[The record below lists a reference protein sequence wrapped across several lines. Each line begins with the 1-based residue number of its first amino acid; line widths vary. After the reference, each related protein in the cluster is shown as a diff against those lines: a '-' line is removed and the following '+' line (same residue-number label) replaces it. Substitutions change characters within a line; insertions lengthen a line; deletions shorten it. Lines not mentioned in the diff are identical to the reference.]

1 MFMRSSVMS
10 TVTVTTIWM
19 TTLLSLGAR
28 SCRGFRSSTSA
39 SSRMSGFHHS
49 GGLPRAFLRESEH
62 CHRFRYSNNYY
73 AGRSLSMSQ
82 NTNTNSNLI
91 TSPKSQTVKKVQA
104 LLSKRKHRLKY
115 GQTIVEGPRMV
126 FDLLDNPKTA
136 HLVRQILVSTRDYE
150 LRDDYRS
157 RLFGGDSSDDDASSP
172 RNDVLVQLVHPEIF
186 PDCTDTVSPQGIV
199 AIVDIPETSSL
210 SPDVVKVEV
219 DKDEQR
225 DPLVEA
231 SSSAVAPMYLVL
243 DGVSDPGNLGTLLRS
258 SLAVGVAGVIL
269 LPDCCDAWNPKAV
282 RSAMGASFQIPILE
296 SKSWEAA
303 LAVLQTSGGV
313 ERVYAATMIEE
324 DEGEHD
330 ETAPSA
336 SLPYF
341 DIDWTRGPSAL
352 VIGSE
357 GNGLSPVV
365 RRDLVARKRSSPTT
379 STTTTGCDNADN
391 VVVGATHI
399 PMAAGIES
407 LNAAVCGSV
416 ILFEYARQCQRPP

>member
-1 MFMRSSVMS
+1 
-10 TVTVTTIWM
+10 
-19 TTLLSLGAR
+19 
-28 SCRGFRSSTSA
+28 
-39 SSRMSGFHHS
+39 
-49 GGLPRAFLRESEH
+49 
-62 CHRFRYSNNYY
+62 
-73 AGRSLSMSQ
+73 MSQ
-82 NTNTNSNLI
+82 NTNSNSNLI

-136 HLVRQILVSTRDYE
+136 HLVRQILVSARDYE

-157 RLFGGDSSDDDASSP
+157 RLFGGDSSDDNASSP
-172 RNDVLVQLVHPEIF
+172 RNNVLVQLVHPEIF
-186 PDCTDTVSPQGIV
+186 PDCTDTISPQGIV

-210 SPDVVKVEV
+210 SPVVAKDE
-219 DKDEQR
+219 DEQR
-225 DPLVEA
+225 DPLVEV

-282 RSAMGASFQIPILE
+282 RSAMGASFQVPILE

-303 LAVLQTSGGV
+303 LDVLQTSGGV
-313 ERVYAATMIEE
+313 ERVYAATMIE
-324 DEGEHD
+324 DESEHD

-365 RRDLVARKRSSPTT
+365 RRDLVARKRSPPTAT
-379 STTTTGCDNADN
+379 STTGDGNADN

>member
-1 MFMRSSVMS
+1 M
-10 TVTVTTIWM
+10 
-19 TTLLSLGAR
+19 
-28 SCRGFRSSTSA
+28 
-39 SSRMSGFHHS
+39 
-49 GGLPRAFLRESEH
+49 GGLPRAFLREPEH
-62 CHRFRYSNNYY
+62 CHRFRYNNYY
-73 AGRSLSMSQ
+73 GRSLSMSQ
-82 NTNTNSNLI
+82 NTNSNLI
-91 TSPKSQTVKKVQA
+91 TSPKSQTVRKVQA

-136 HLVRQILVSTRDYE
+136 HLVRQILVSARDYE

-157 RLFGGDSSDDDASSP
+157 RLFGGSDDASSP
-172 RNDVLVQLVHPEIF
+172 RHDVLVQLVHPEIF
-186 PDCTDTVSPQGIV
+186 PDCTDTISPQGIV
-199 AIVDIPETSSL
+199 AIVDIPETTSL
-210 SPDVVKVEV
+210 SRDVANAKDE
-219 DKDEQR
+219 DEQR
-225 DPLVEA
+225 DHLLEV

-282 RSAMGASFQIPILE
+282 RSAMGASFLVPILE
-296 SKSWEAA
+296 SKSWEEA
-303 LAVLQTSGGV
+303 LTVLQSSGGV

-324 DEGEHD
+324 DDESEHD

-365 RRDLVARKRSSPTT
+365 RRDLVARKRSPP
-379 STTTTGCDNADN
+379 TTTGNKNADGCDD

-399 PMAAGIES
+399 PMGAGIES